1 MKLRNLYE
9 LPAFLVSQKIK
20 DQEISAEEYISI
32 IIDRIK
38 QVDSKI
44 NSFISHNFESAIT
57 KSRAIDKKVKEGVN
71 TGLLTGI
78 PVGIKDNISVQGLKN
93 TCASRMLADYISP
106 YNSTV
111 VNRIEEQDGI
121 IIGKLNMDEFGMGTT
136 SEYSVFGPVRNPWNI
151 DYVAGGSSGGS
162 AASVASLQ
170 IPLSLGSDTG
180 GSIRCPSSFC
190 SVIGIKPTYGS
201 VSRSGLVSYS
211 NSLEQIGPIARTI
224 YDLVPILNVISGE
237 DPRDNTTVHQKYNYQ
252 MNSIDN
258 ILSKKYKIGVLGNLI
273 DDSEIEVAR
282 NNRKKVKQLEDYG
295 CEIEDTRLPLSDYA
309 LASYYIIATA
319 EASSNLSRFDNLR
332 YGYEGSPEGYEWN
345 SFFSESRSR
354 FGDEVKLRILLGS
367 YVLSAGYFGKY
378 YAKAQKLRSRIKREF
393 GLLFNKYD
401 ILLLPTMPVLPF
413 KIGEKTEQT
422 IEQYNLDVYTILANL
437 AGIPA
442 ISIPAGL
449 SEKGLPI
456 GVQLI
461 ANAFDEQ
468 KLIDAAVLL
477 EKVDGFETRN
487 PSI

>member
-1 MKLRNLYE
+1 LRNLYE

-20 DQEISAEEYISI
+20 EQEISAEEYISI
-32 IIDRIK
+32 IVERIK

>member
-78 PVGIKDNISVQGLKN
+78 PVGIKDNISVQGLKI

-136 SEYSVFGPVRNPWNI
+136 SEYSVFGPVRNPWNM

>member
-1 MKLRNLYE
+1 MKTIYE
-9 LPAFLVSQKIK
+9 LPAFVVSRKIK
-20 DQEISAEEYISI
+20 EQEITAEEYISI
-32 IIDRIK
+32 IIERIK
-38 QVDSKI
+38 QVDLKI
-44 NSFISHNFESAIT
+44 NSFISHNFENALT
-57 KSRAIDKKVKEGVN
+57 KSRAIDKKIKEGIN
-71 TGLLTGI
+71 TGLLAGI

-93 TCASRMLADYISP
+93 TCASRMLSEYVCP
-106 YNSTV
+106 YNATV
-111 VNRIEEQDGI
+111 VGKIEEQGGI
-121 IIGKLNMDEFGMGTT
+121 VIGKLNMDEFGMGTT
-136 SEYSVFGPVRNPWNI
+136 SEYSSFGPVRNPWNLE
-151 DYVAGGSSGGS
+151 YVAGGSSGGS

-201 VSRSGLVSYS
+201 ISRNGLISYS

-224 YDLVPILNVISGE
+224 YDLVPLLNIISGE
-237 DPRDNTTVHQKYNYQ
+237 DPKDNTTVHKKYEYQ
-252 MNSIDN
+252 TNSVDN
-258 ILSKKYKIGVLGNLI
+258 ILKKKYKIGVLNELI
-273 DDSEIEVAR
+273 DDSETEVSKNTR
-282 NNRKKVKQLEDYG
+282 YKVKQLENYG
-295 CEIEDTRLPLSDYA
+295 LEAEDTRIPLSNYA

-345 SFFSESRSR
+345 NYFSESRSK

-378 YAKAQKLRSRIKREF
+378 YAKAQKLRSMIKREF
-393 GLLFNKYD
+393 DILFNKYD

-413 KIGEKTEQT
+413 KLGEKNLQATEH
-422 IEQYNLDVYTILANL
+422 YDLDVYTILANL

-442 ISIPAGL
+442 ISIPGGI
-449 SEKGLPI
+449 SEKGFPI

-468 KLIDAAVLL
+468 KLIDVAVLL
-477 EKVDGFETRN
+477 ENVEGFEMWIPRL
-487 PSI
+487 

>member
-1 MKLRNLYE
+1 LRNLYE

-78 PVGIKDNISVQGLKN
+78 PVGVKDNISVQGLKN

-111 VNRIEEQDGI
+111 VDRIEEQDGI

-136 SEYSVFGPVRNPWNI
+136 SEYSVFGPVRNPWNM

-170 IPLSLGSDTG
+170 VPLSLGSDTG

-477 EKVDGFETRN
+477 EKVDGFETRD

>member
-1 MKLRNLYE
+1 MKLKNLYE
-9 LPAFLVSQKIK
+9 LPAFLVSRKIK
-20 DQEISAEEYISI
+20 EQEISAEEYISI
-32 IIDRIK
+32 IIERIK
-38 QVDSKI
+38 QVDSKV
-44 NSFISHNFESAIT
+44 NSFISYNFEIALT
-57 KSRAIDKKVKEGVN
+57 QSRAIDKLVKEGIN

-78 PVGIKDNISVQGLKN
+78 PVGIKDNINVQGLKN
-93 TCASRMLADYISP
+93 TCASRMLADYMSP

-111 VNRIEEQDGI
+111 VNKIEEQGGI

-136 SEYSVFGPVRNPWNI
+136 SEYSAFGPVRNPWNI

-190 SVIGIKPTYGS
+190 SVIGIKPTYGT
-201 VSRSGLVSYS
+201 VSRSGLISYS

-237 DPRDNTTVHQKYNYQ
+237 DPRDNTTIHRKYEYQ
-252 MNSIDN
+252 LNSIDN
-258 ILSKKYKIGVLGNLI
+258 ILSKKCKIGVFGNLI

-295 CEIEDTRLPLSDYA
+295 CEIEETKLPLSDYA

-332 YGYEGSPEGYEWN
+332 YGYQGSPEGYEWN

-393 GLLFNKYD
+393 DLLFKKYD

-413 KIGEKTEQT
+413 KIGEKTAQT

-477 EKVDGFETRN
+477 EKAEGFDTWSPR
-487 PSI
+487 I

>member
-1 MKLRNLYE
+1 LKLKNLYE

-20 DQEISAEEYISI
+20 EQEISAEEYISI
-32 IIDRIK
+32 IVERIK
-38 QVDSKI
+38 QIDSKI

>member
-1 MKLRNLYE
+1 LRNLYE

-78 PVGIKDNISVQGLKN
+78 PVGIKDNISVQGLKI

-136 SEYSVFGPVRNPWNI
+136 SEYSVFGPVRNPWNM

-170 IPLSLGSDTG
+170 VPLSLGSDTG

-201 VSRSGLVSYS
+201 VSRNGLVSYS

-309 LASYYIIATA
+309 LSSYYIIATA

-461 ANAFDEQ
+461 ANAFGEQ

-477 EKVDGFETRN
+477 EKVGGFESRN